1 MQNEF
6 IIKINKD
13 RNSEAVSLDSIS
25 IGAADA
31 LNVFISSLS
40 DFAKTEKDISDF
52 RISLKD
58 GCIETSL
65 SYPSTKTEVDT
76 SIQDIY
82 EGNSSEEYKVKIFKN
97 IQDKIKANGL
107 DYSVL
112 YKTNDCVKD
121 LTSIFK
127 ANKFTTKKL
136 PEIPWF
142 YDVIF
147 VEGELFDL
155 GGKVKINAH
164 IADKDDFSYLIDCNK
179 EQAKRFGPIYE
190 NTFVS
195 ILRKYRPNSKAQH
208 ELIDVY
214 LEKDKF
220 YEYKNLY
227 ESVVKNKTLNRFD
240 VIHDKIENI
249 LNDDI
254 SNGELLKLM
263 RLYSNPQA
271 DRGIIR
277 TILMALKRIEKSE
290 EITFM
295 YNKLADLLRA
305 GNDKKAI

>member
-13 RNSEAVSLDSIS
+13 RNGKAVSLDSIS

-107 DYSVL
+107 DYSIL
-112 YKTNDCVKD
+112 YRNNDCVKD

-127 ANKFTTKKL
+127 ANKFTAKKL

-164 IADKDDFSYLIDCNK
+164 IAAKNDFPYLIDCNK
-179 EQAKRFGPIYE
+179 EQAKRFGSLYE

-195 ILRKYRPNSKAQH
+195 ILRKYRPHSKAQH

-220 YEYKNLY
+220 DEYKNLY
-227 ESVVKNKTLNRFD
+227 ETV
-240 VIHDKIENI
+240 
-249 LNDDI
+249 
-254 SNGELLKLM
+254 
-263 RLYSNPQA
+263 
-271 DRGIIR
+271 
-277 TILMALKRIEKSE
+277 
-290 EITFM
+290 
-295 YNKLADLLRA
+295 
-305 GNDKKAI
+305 